1 MALSYPVLQ
10 AAGATFTMG
19 SGQQWRSFRRV
30 LMNVFASECDTSGS
44 SLADFCMGTDMGGDN
59 GGNYPAGV
67 EGAKMQQLRRARCNR
82 TWAALHT
89 ALQGNQ
95 LLLESMNV
103 DFPNRDGLALWQAL
117 DQRFDAAPSQ
127 SDIMHL
133 QAEWLAL
140 TIPKNVGFDE
150 HTVQRLAEHM
160 SVLNAQLPEDQRYS
174 EETSVKRL
182 LMSIKTASQHLSF
195 AANTELEST
204 AERGVCW
211 RPAVPPAVPPL
222 VHPGRPAQ
230 RDMLLTVRHFGQ
242 LWREGVKDNYIIKA
256 ASTSSSRPRVENALV
271 ARARGYSGGG
281 GGGGSSARAPA
292 FDLDASLD
300 ALNNAGVNI
309 GAGDATTTDFACF
322 SLNELRDAVK
332 CYDCDGGGDGGFF
345 RGFELAFLIDGN
357 GTTASEIYCFNCKG
371 AGHPASKCSSTVQP
385 RTHEYV
391 IAILQAALEKKGF
404 KPGRAPTHGQ
414 RGPFRAKPRDE
425 RRARDSGRGSA
436 PPPRRQPTHFGAV
449 AGSTDDADYDCVV
462 GGDEHGAGGDG
473 QGHATQHALAAVQT
487 LTYCEEHEEDDPF
500 DNPFDHARAH
510 HALVIT
516 HPERA
521 RELIVDSGATDCLAD
536 PAHPLLYGALDDD
549 PWSMAGPLL
558 LDDDDYFIHHALSTT
573 PVKDPPTVKNP
584 RTLDSIVE
592 VLRRCLDSIVKAP
605 RKAL

>member
-256 ASTSSSRPRVENALV
+256 ASTSSSVLASRTR
-271 ARARGYSGGG
+271 
-281 GGGGSSARAPA
+281 SSRAPA
-292 FDLDASLD
+292 
-300 ALNNAGVNI
+300 
-309 GAGDATTTDFACF
+309 ATAAAAAAAAH
-322 SLNELRDAVK
+322 LR
-332 CYDCDGGGDGGFF
+332 
-345 RGFELAFLIDGN
+345 
-357 GTTASEIYCFNCKG
+357 
-371 AGHPASKCSSTVQP
+371 
-385 RTHEYV
+385 
-391 IAILQAALEKKGF
+391 
-404 KPGRAPTHGQ
+404 
-414 RGPFRAKPRDE
+414 
-425 RRARDSGRGSA
+425 A
-436 PPPRRQPTHFGAV
+436 PPP
-449 AGSTDDADYDCVV
+449 STS
-462 GGDEHGAGGDG
+462 
-473 QGHATQHALAAVQT
+473 T
-487 LTYCEEHEEDDPF
+487 P
-500 DNPFDHARAH
+500 R
-510 HALVIT
+510 
-516 HPERA
+516 
-521 RELIVDSGATDCLAD
+521 
-536 PAHPLLYGALDDD
+536 
-549 PWSMAGPLL
+549 SMP
-558 LDDDDYFIHHALSTT
+558 
-573 PVKDPPTVKNP
+573 
-584 RTLDSIVE
+584 
-592 VLRRCLDSIVKAP
+592 
-605 RKAL
+605 